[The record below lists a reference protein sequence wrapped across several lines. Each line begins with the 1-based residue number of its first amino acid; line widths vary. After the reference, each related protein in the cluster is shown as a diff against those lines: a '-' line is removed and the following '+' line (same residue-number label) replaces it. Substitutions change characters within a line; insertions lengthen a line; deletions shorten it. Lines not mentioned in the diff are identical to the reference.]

1 MPANP
6 SELLT
11 SSQVAAL
18 LGVTPMTVVRWSDNG
33 LLPSERTPGHHR
45 RFRRDAVEALRNQA
59 GNVSDADAWVNLL
72 RRPVAPAA
80 VEAKLFEDHAQKSSW
95 ARVADGL
102 GPVLERLGEQWCK
115 GELTVFEEHVASA
128 QLSRGLARI
137 SAWLPRRPNAP
148 RALLA
153 TPDGEQHTLGLALA
167 ELCLR
172 EQAWETVW
180 AGASVPT
187 RELQRELG
195 GGGFGVVVLSAS
207 RALRIKP
214 ALGEQIKA
222 VEKACVQNGSELVL
236 GGEAA
241 WPALSSSVRRFHS
254 FTAFSEYLAIRR

>member
-1 MPANP
+1 MPANR

-18 LGVTPMTVVRWSDNG
+18 LGVTPMTVVRWSDSG
-33 LLPSERTPGHHR
+33 RLQCEQTPGHHR

-59 GNVSDADAWVNLL
+59 GNVSELAAWVNLL

-80 VEAKLFEDHAQKSSW
+80 VEAKLFADHAQKASW
-95 ARVADGL
+95 AQVADGL
-102 GPVLERLGEQWCK
+102 GPVLEGLGEQWCK

-128 QLSRGLARI
+128 QLSRGLSRI
-137 SAWLPRRPNAP
+137 SEWLPRRPNAP
-148 RALLA
+148 RALLT
-153 TPDGEQHTLGLALA
+153 TPEGEQHTLGLALA

-187 RELQRELG
+187 SELLHELRG
-195 GGGFGVVVLSAS
+195 GSFDVVVLSAS
-207 RALRIKP
+207 RALRVKP
-214 ALGEQIKA
+214 ALHEQLKA
-222 VEKACVQNGSELVL
+222 VAKACAQNGATLVL

-241 WPALSSSVRRFHS
+241 WPAHSGSVRRFHS
-254 FTAFSEYLAIRR
+254 FTAFSEYLAGRR